1 MAENGAQLKELTSAQ
16 RKGIAA
22 LLKERNIEA
31 AAKASQISER
41 TLWRWLSE
49 DHFKAALAA
58 EETALIDFAVRQ
70 LLQLQ
75 QGAIGILAKVLA
87 DPKTPASVKVRA
99 ALGMLDITVKLREL
113 RNVEERLCA
122 LEVLYFDGQHKS

>member
-1 MAENGAQLKELTSAQ
+1 MAENGAQLKELSSAQ

-22 LLKERNIEA
+22 LLSARNVEA
-31 AAKASQISER
+31 AAKASGIGER
-41 TLWRWLSE
+41 TLWRWLAE
-49 DHFKAALAA
+49 EHFKAALAN
-58 EETALIDFAVRQ
+58 EEMNLIDFAVRQ

-113 RNVEERLCA
+113 RNVEARLCA
-122 LEVLYFDGQHKS
+122 LEALYFDGERKS